1 MLSLFLLLSACSR
14 SHSEPDDGPGDLGCP
29 MPDLAT
35 PPPKCAAAKGLAGD
49 NLLCVDF
56 KDVSALSGLGGWDFT
71 SIGGGCW
78 EVMNG
83 KLQVA
88 SFSTFASTCGFKL
101 PALAAADYQKYSAFT
116 LAVVQTVDINATAA
130 KQNAGIYLSVAVP
143 SQAIIASAGSYPR
156 QRNIYEIAKPALPN
170 GGNNNYQPLF
180 QITST
185 AAGGGFAGWQIESI
199 AIQGL
204 P

>member
-116 LAVVQTVDINATAA
+116 LSVVQTVSLDESASQKGQVMQGADDALNRLLTQWTGKQARQQSVITVNKADIPGAA
-130 KQNAGIYLSVAVP
+130 L
-143 SQAIIASAGSYPR
+143 
-156 QRNIYEIAKPALPN
+156 
-170 GGNNNYQPLF
+170 QPLF
-180 QITST
+180 KLSATST
-185 AAGGGFAGWQIESI
+185 AGGIYKGWQIESI
-199 AIQGL
+199 AIQGVQ
-204 P
+204 